1 MSGRAVSFQ
10 LAHLEPHL
18 RFRTMSPVALVTGG
32 AVRAGRAI
40 TLALAD
46 AGYDMVVNY
55 HTSEEP
61 ARSLEVELTDQGREV
76 LLAPG
81 DVSDASAVERIGQEV
96 RDRFGRLDVLVNSAA
111 TFISTPLLEIES
123 EEWDRVMGVNLKGPH
138 LLVREFAPLL
148 RSSRGSI
155 VNVADHMGLR
165 PWVRYAHHS
174 IAKAGLIHLT
184 QIQAVALAPEV
195 RVNAV
200 APGLVLA
207 PESMSEAAV
216 ESEIESTLLQRPGT
230 PEDVTRTVLFL
241 VQSPFVTGQTI
252 VVDGGGTL
260 DQTPG
265 FY

>member
-1 MSGRAVSFQ
+1 MSA
-10 LAHLEPHL
+10 
-18 RFRTMSPVALVTGG
+18 VALVTGG

-55 HTSEEP
+55 HSSEAP
-61 ARSLEVELTDQGREV
+61 ARTLEAELVGQGREV
-76 LLAPG
+76 LLAPA
-81 DVSDASAVERIGQEV
+81 DVSDASAVERMGRAV
-96 RDRFGRLDVLVNSAA
+96 RERFGRLDVLVNSAA
-111 TFISTPLLEIES
+111 TFISTSLLEIES

-148 RSSRGSI
+148 RSSRGTV
-155 VNVADHMGLR
+155 VNVADHMGLK

-174 IAKAGLIHLT
+174 VAKAGLVHLT
-184 QIQAVALAPEV
+184 RIQAVALAPEV

-216 ESEIESTLLQRPGT
+216 EREVQSTPLQRPGT

-241 VQSPFVTGQTI
+241 VESPFITGQTI

-260 DQTPG
+260 DETPG
-265 FY
+265 LY

>member
-1 MSGRAVSFQ
+1 
-10 LAHLEPHL
+10 
-18 RFRTMSPVALVTGG
+18 MSPVALVTGG

-40 TLALAD
+40 TVALAD

-55 HTSEEP
+55 HSSEEA
-61 ARSLEVELTDQGREV
+61 ARSLEVELTGRGREV

-81 DVSDASAVERIGQEV
+81 DVSDASAVERIGRGV

-111 TFISTPLLEIES
+111 TFISTPLLEIGS
-123 EEWDRVMGVNLKGPH
+123 DEWDSVMGVNLKGPH
-138 LLVREFAPLL
+138 LMVREFAPLL
-148 RSSRGSI
+148 LESGGSI
-155 VNVADHMGLR
+155 VNVADHMGLK

-174 IAKAGLIHLT
+174 IAKAGLVHLT
-184 QIQAVALAPEV
+184 RIQAVALAPEV

-216 ESEIESTLLQRPGT
+216 EREVQSTLLRRAGT
-230 PEDVTRTVLFL
+230 PEDLTRTVLFL
-241 VQSPFVTGQTI
+241 VESPFITGQTI

-260 DQTPG
+260 DETPG